1 MAARAAARALR
12 PVVRAVES
20 VSPKVLKHLEI
31 NNKKFVEQLEKAKT
45 LYNKSQEVTPM
56 LAYTPTF
63 SPVAFTPNIKNFAQY
78 GSQLLRNNPELR
90 KPVPVY
96 PKSTSINITKPYQ
109 HLMNLQNQPKLMGGK
124 KTRKQRRKSKKTR
137 KIRKH

>member
-1 MAARAAARALR
+1 MAARAAAKVLR

-20 VSPKVLKHLEI
+20 VSPKVLKQFEI
-31 NNKKFVEQLEKAKT
+31 TNQKFVEQLEKAKT
-45 LYNKSQEVTPM
+45 LYNKSQEVTPI

-63 SPVAFTPNIKNFAQY
+63 SPVAFSPNIKNWSKY
-78 GSQLLRNNPELR
+78 GTQLLRNNPELR

-96 PKSTSINITKPYQ
+96 PKSTFINVGKPYEN
-109 HLMNLQNQPKLMGGK
+109 LMNLQNQPKLMGGK